1 MSAPA
6 DATVGCSKLATGLT
20 PNSKTAGLA
29 AAGLCIALIV
39 PVLPPLVGWL
49 AGWAELSQARLYWGL
64 VVHWLIFA
72 AVVGWV
78 VAVERQSLDS
88 IGVRAFRWWTVPL
101 GLVAGA
107 VILGASGILINV
119 LHFSGDT
126 RFAGYLLSQPW
137 PTRLMLVI
145 TAGVFEETAYRGYAL
160 ERLASLLGSKWAAGA
175 ITVLC
180 FAFAHIPAVGLDHIL
195 PVLVVS
201 TLITLLYLWR
211 RDLVLNIVAH
221 ATVDAISL
229 LVLPALVGPGPGPAP
244 GAGSG

>member
-1 MSAPA
+1 M
-6 DATVGCSKLATGLT
+6 
-20 PNSKTAGLA
+20 
-29 AAGLCIALIV
+29 GLCIALIV

-49 AGWAELSQARLYWGL
+49 AGWAELSTPRLYWGL

-78 VAVERQSLDS
+78 MLVERQGLAS
-88 IGVRAFRWWTVPL
+88 IGVHKFHWWTVPL
-101 GLVAGA
+101 GLLGGV
-107 VILGASGILINV
+107 VILGAAGALISV
-119 LHFSGDT
+119 LHFSGDS

-160 ERLASLLGSKWAAGA
+160 ERLTSILGSKWAAGA

-180 FAFAHIPAVGLDHIL
+180 FAFAHIPAVGLNHIL
-195 PVLVVS
+195 PVFIVS
-201 TLITLLYLWR
+201 VFITLLYLWR
-211 RDLVLNIVAH
+211 RDLVLNMVAH

-229 LVLPALVGPGPGPAP
+229 LVLPAIS
-244 GAGSG
+244 GAG